1 MRAEH
6 FTFEELAHFL
16 ATPGVYNSVISREE
30 VIRGILSP
38 QWVIDLEDQITM
50 EVKDAAYQEGYD
62 SGYSDATYEVK
73 VELKDRYQDNLGKIL
88 QLKKPLDEAIDII
101 MSIEADDV

>member
-1 MRAEH
+1 MKAEH

-16 ATPGVYNSVISREE
+16 ATPGIYDTVISREE
-30 VIRGILSP
+30 VLRGILSP
-38 QWVIDLEDQITM
+38 QWVMDLEDQIIM

-62 SGYSDATYEVK
+62 CGYSEASFDVK
-73 VELKDRYQDNLGKIL
+73 VELKDRYENNLSKIL

-101 MSIEADDV
+101 VSIEADDV